1 MYSGGYGQARGIGPI
16 VTAMPCIGIACWGCV
31 VPKANSHSID
41 KAIGG
46 RLKLYRQR
54 ANLSQT
60 ALGRHLGVSFQQ
72 VQKYENGT
80 NRISAASLMKIA
92 RFLNI
97 SIGDLLAAEGRQ
109 GGKGATAARSDV
121 TRFAKSPEGRSLI
134 HGFLAIEDPYLRRHI
149 VGLIKALAQR
159 AG

>member
-1 MYSGGYGQARGIGPI
+1 MA
-16 VTAMPCIGIACWGCV
+16 APCIGVACWGCV

-60 ALGRHLGVSFQQ
+60 ALGKHLGVSFQQ

-97 SIGDLLAAEGRQ
+97 SIADLLASDGKQ
-109 GGKGATAARSDV
+109 GGKSATVARSDV
-121 TRFAKSPEGRSLI
+121 VRFARTSEGRSLI
-134 HGFLAIEDPYLRRHI
+134 HGFLAIEDPHLRRHI
-149 VGLIKALAQR
+149 VGLVKALGQR

>member
-1 MYSGGYGQARGIGPI
+1 
-16 VTAMPCIGIACWGCV
+16 

-92 RFLNI
+92 RFLSI
-97 SIGDLLAAEGRQ
+97 STGDLLAPENRA
-109 GGKGATAARSDV
+109 GGKSAPVARNDVSRFARS
-121 TRFAKSPEGRSLI
+121 SEGKSLI

-149 VGLIKALAQR
+149 VGLVKALGHR

>member
-1 MYSGGYGQARGIGPI
+1 
-16 VTAMPCIGIACWGCV
+16 
-31 VPKANSHSID
+31 VPKANSHSVD

-46 RLKLYRQR
+46 RLKLHRQR
-54 ANLSQT
+54 ANFSQT
-60 ALGRHLGVSFQQ
+60 ALGKHLGVSFQQ

-97 SIGDLLAAEGRQ
+97 SIADLLSPKDQPGKKNAASTRG
-109 GGKGATAARSDV
+109 DV
-121 TRFAKSPEGRSLI
+121 ARFAKSAEGRSLME
-134 HGFLAIEDPYLRRHI
+134 GFLAIGDPVLRRHI
-149 VGLIKALAQR
+149 AGLVKALGQR

>member
-1 MYSGGYGQARGIGPI
+1 
-16 VTAMPCIGIACWGCV
+16 
-31 VPKANSHSID
+31 VPKANSHSVD

-60 ALGRHLGVSFQQ
+60 ALGKHLGVSFQQ

-92 RFLNI
+92 RFLSI
-97 SIGDLLAAEGRQ
+97 SIGDLLSPQGQPDKKQGAAGR
-109 GGKGATAARSDV
+109 GDV
-121 TRFAKSPEGRSLI
+121 TRFAKSQEGRSLI
-134 HGFLAIEDPYLRRHI
+134 HGFLGIEDPQLRRQI
-149 VGLIKALAQR
+149 VGLVKALGRR